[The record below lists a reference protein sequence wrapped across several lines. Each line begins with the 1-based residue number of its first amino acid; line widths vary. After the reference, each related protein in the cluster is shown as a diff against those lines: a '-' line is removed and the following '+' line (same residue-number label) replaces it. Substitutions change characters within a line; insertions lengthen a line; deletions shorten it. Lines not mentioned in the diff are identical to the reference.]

1 MKAGKSKNINVR
13 LPLPL
18 YERVQALIEEKH
30 ARGEYEVNMSD
41 MVRTLIKLGL
51 IEMEVRQ

>member
-30 ARGEYEVNMSD
+30 ARGEYEVNLSD
-41 MVRTLIKLGL
+41 MVRTLIKVGCLEL
-51 IEMEVRQ
+51 ETR

>member
-51 IEMEVRQ
+51 SEMEVR